1 MLKYRPVRAFS
12 LILALL
18 LMGGCALAEDVENLP
33 VEPPVAEQELLLAAG
48 EDVPEAS
55 EEESLPEV
63 SLDEFLQADEL
74 PEVPCA
80 HAVTEERVEVLEAG
94 ECLDTGDPFVHT
106 CTGSYV
112 VRLCCADC
120 GAELTGEP
128 GALLSADEQ
137 SDVAGEAAYPM
148 LLSGSTTQPHAFVD
162 GVCAACGYAAKVS
175 IPSKFT
181 MGVKQK
187 LTAEAA
193 FDNPDG
199 ATDVVFVSSDADIAR
214 VDPETGVIT
223 ARKTGTATITVKAAN
238 GTRAKAKVKV
248 CKAPKTIKLD
258 RASLSLGSGEGA
270 KLQYKLTSGSATRVT
285 WTTSDAGV
293 VDVAPDGSLLA
304 AAPGTATVTAAT
316 HVDGVAASCQV
327 TVLAAPGDE
336 DVFIDAPLVLGVG
349 EKGAVVPR
357 LAEGTCG
364 SLALSCEGGCLKLD
378 PKTGAL
384 KGLKPGTAVITAT
397 AYNGASASVSV
408 DVKPGPKRVIVAN
421 APRVLCVGQ
430 TFGLDVLLES
440 DEGDCAGAV
449 TFSSSDKSVLKVDKR
464 TGLLT
469 AKSTGTAKITAT
481 AYNKVKASV
490 KIKVYKLPRS
500 LKLDRAD
507 VTLGLGE
514 QRQLTPV
521 LPKNRYSPIA
531 FETADAGVAA
541 VDADGRVTAVGLGQ
555 TTITATAM
563 NGVSA
568 ACEVTVLGAPDAIGL
583 PRADLLIFAGEKVAN
598 AARVT
603 WAGEEWTG
611 EVTYTST
618 DPAVAKV
625 SDSGTVT
632 AVAAG
637 EATIIASTYNG
648 LETAATVLVGGRGET
663 GGDKLMQAV
672 RGQVEKLDWFDAGD
686 KAWKRNQYGY
696 LYDIKTGIMLR
707 VKRMGGY
714 YHADVEPVTKK
725 DTKLLKK
732 IAGGTFGWE
741 SHACIL
747 IANGRYMVC
756 AINTKPHGRQ
766 TISSNGYNGQFCLH
780 MVGSIT
786 HGSGKVNEV
795 HQHNIE
801 KAWKW
806 ANA

>member
-1 MLKYRPVRAFS
+1 MLIYRPIRALS

-33 VEPPVAEQELLLAAG
+33 VEPQVEEQALLLAAG
-48 EDVPEAS
+48 EDLPKEDADVP
-55 EEESLPEV
+55 
-63 SLDEFLQADEL
+63 LDERLQADEL
-74 PEVPCA
+74 PQAPCA
-80 HAVTEERVEVLEAG
+80 HAATEERVEPLEGA
-94 ECLDTGDPFVHT
+94 EYLATGDPFAHT
-106 CTGSYV
+106 CTGSYL
-112 VRLCCADC
+112 VRLFCADC
-120 GAELTGEP
+120 GAELTNEP

-137 SDVAGEAAYPM
+137 ADGVGDAAYPM
-148 LLSGSTTQPHAFVD
+148 LRSGSATQPHTFVE

-175 IPSKFT
+175 LPAKIT
-181 MGVKQK
+181 MGVKQQ
-187 LTAEAA
+187 LAAGAA

-199 ATDVVFVSSDADIAR
+199 ATDVVFASSDEKIAR
-214 VDPETGVIT
+214 VDPDTGVIT
-223 ARKTGTATITVKAAN
+223 ARKKGTATITVKAAN
-238 GTRAKAKVKV
+238 GTKAKAKVKV
-248 CKAPKTIKLD
+248 RKAPKSIKLD
-258 RASLSLGSGEGA
+258 RDGLSLGSGERA
-270 KLQYKLTSGSATRVT
+270 KLLYKLTSGSATQVT

-316 HVDGVAASCQV
+316 HVDGVADSCQV

-336 DVFIDAPLVLGVG
+336 DVSIDAPLALGVG
-349 EKGAVVPR
+349 EKGAAVPR

-364 SLALSCEGGCLKLD
+364 ALALSCEGGCLKLD
-378 PKTGAL
+378 PRTGAL

-408 DVKPGPKRVIVAN
+408 EVMPGPERVTIVN
-421 APRVLCVGQ
+421 APKVLCVGQ
-430 TFGLDVLLES
+430 TFGLDVLMES
-440 DEGDCAGAV
+440 NEGDCAGAI
-449 TFSSSDKSVLKVDKR
+449 TFSSSDKSVLKLDKR

-469 AKSTGTAKITAT
+469 AKGTGIARITAK

-490 KIKVYKLPRS
+490 KIKVYKPPKS
-500 LKLDRAD
+500 VKLDRD
-507 VTLGLGE
+507 DMTLGLGE
-514 QRQLTPV
+514 QRRLSPI
-521 LPKNRYSPIA
+521 LPKNRYSPIS
-531 FETADAGVAA
+531 FETADANVAT

-555 TTITATAM
+555 TTVTAAAM

-568 ACEVTVLGAPDAIGL
+568 ACAVTVLGAPDAIEL

-598 AARVT
+598 AAQVT
-603 WAGEEWTG
+603 CAGQAWTG

-618 DPAVAKV
+618 DPSVAKV
-625 SDSGTVT
+625 SQSGKIT
-632 AVAAG
+632 ALATGETTIVA
-637 EATIIASTYNG
+637 TTYNG
-648 LETAATVLVGGRGET
+648 LEASTTVLVGGSCET

-672 RGQVEKLDWFDAGD
+672 RGQVERLEWFDAGD

-725 DTKLLKK
+725 DTKLLRK
-732 IAGGTFGWE
+732 IAGGSFGWE

-766 TISSNGYNGQFCLH
+766 TISTNGYNGQFCLH

-786 HGSGKVNEV
+786 HGSGKVNQV
-795 HQHNIE
+795 HQANIE
-801 KAWKW
+801 RAWKW